1 MTNPSP
7 TVKDKATLSEQLA
20 SWYLALDAASLPD
33 DITERTKLH
42 VLDIL
47 GLALV
52 GAPREP
58 GRKVRDAVLSMFPG
72 TECRILGYGDRVGV
86 LGAAMAN
93 GTMAHDMEYD
103 DTHIESIVHVA
114 NSIVTTAMSIG
125 QTRALAGRELI
136 TAVAGGNEISCRIGV
151 VAPGR
156 MHKVGYHA
164 TGVVGTMAAA
174 FVASRLMGLN
184 LDATRHAAGIAG
196 SQAAGIM
203 ECWAD
208 GTWSKFLHPGFAA
221 QNGIIAANLAGT
233 GFTGPG
239 TVFEGRFGYYK
250 SHVQDPGYAYD
261 FDRLVS
267 GLGSR
272 WESRNIS
279 FKPYPNAHFI
289 HSFLDVL
296 FQLTREHSVKADEVD
311 SIMCPIA
318 DYMIPVV
325 CEPVA
330 EKVAPASDWHG
341 RVSLQY
347 SIAEALC
354 TGRMDG
360 RSYEPSQLRNPQV
373 LDMAKRV
380 EFRIDG
386 TAPPP
391 GRFKGWIIL
400 KLKNGRTLEGVT
412 EYNRGSAE
420 LPMSPDDIRAKFRDN
435 ATLMLPA
442 DRVADIVKM
451 VDRLE
456 TLNDIRPLVDLC
468 CR

>member
-1 MTNPSP
+1 MSARTAS
-7 TVKDKATLSEQLA
+7 TLSETLA
-20 SWYLALDAASLPD
+20 RWYLGLSMKDLPEDILD
-33 DITERTKLH
+33 RTKMH

-47 GLALV
+47 GLALA

-58 GRKVRDAVLSMFPG
+58 GRRVREAATTLYRGGD
-72 TECRILGYGDRVGV
+72 CRILGFGDQVGM
-86 LGAAMAN
+86 LGAALAN

-103 DTHIESIVHVA
+103 DTHNESIVHVA
-114 NSIVTTAMSIG
+114 NAIVTTAMSVG
-125 QTRALAGRELI
+125 QTRKMNGAELI
-136 TAVAGGNEISCRIGV
+136 AAVAGGNEISCRIGV

-164 TGVVGTMAAA
+164 TGVVGTMATT
-174 FVASRLMGLN
+174 FVASRLLGLDI
-184 LDATRHAAGIAG
+184 DATRHAVGIAG

-221 QNGIIAANLAGT
+221 QNGITAANIAKT

-239 TVFEGRFGYYK
+239 TVFEGRFGYYR
-250 SHVQDPGYAYD
+250 SHVQEAGYAHD
-261 FDRLVS
+261 FERLVS
-267 GLGSR
+267 ELGSR

-296 FQLTREHSVKADEVD
+296 FQLMREHGLTADQVD
-311 SIMCPIA
+311 AVTCPIA

-330 EKVAPASDWHG
+330 EKIAPASDWHG

-347 SIAEALC
+347 SLAEALC
-354 TGRMDG
+354 TGRLDG
-360 RSYEPSQLRNPQV
+360 RSYEPATLKNPQV

-380 EFRIDG
+380 GFRVDDK
-386 TAPPP
+386 APPH
-391 GRFKGWIIL
+391 GRFKGWVIL
-400 KLKNGRTLEGVT
+400 KLKDGRTVEAVT
-412 EYNRGSAE
+412 DYNRGSAQ
-420 LPMSPDDIRAKFRDN
+420 LPMSADDIATKFRDN
-435 ATLMLPA
+435 ASLMLPPE
-442 DRVADIVKM
+442 RVDQIAAVVSK
-451 VDRLE
+451 LE
-456 TLNDIRPLVDLC
+456 ALEDIRTLVDLC